1 MTTMNEIVR
10 LYLYENGREVCVK
23 EPEQMF
29 NLLANATEEIDLD
42 YHDHRGHA
50 KAASSR
56 DLIGKTVKIGDLELE
71 IPKH

>member
-1 MTTMNEIVR
+1 MNEIVR

-23 EPEQMF
+23 DPEQMF
-29 NLLANATEEIDLD
+29 NLLAKAADEIDLD
-42 YHDHRGHA
+42 YHDKHGHA
-50 KAASSR
+50 KAAGSR

>member
-1 MTTMNEIVR
+1 MNEIVR

-71 IPKH
+71 IPNH

>member
-1 MTTMNEIVR
+1 MNEIVR

>member
-1 MTTMNEIVR
+1 MNEIVR

-71 IPKH
+71 IPEH